1 MGLKSLL
8 IRRSPSRLHIRKT
21 NHRQQM
27 ARGLRQPQPNK
38 QAQKRNP
45 SLRNKLHV
53 LNVIP
58 QCLITLKSH
67 PLRNGVALYNVYL
80 RIEYI
85 WNKIRLFWTV

>member
-8 IRRSPSRLHIRKT
+8 IRLSPSRLHIRKT

-27 ARGLRQPQPNK
+27 VSRLRQPQPNK
-38 QAQKRNP
+38 QTQKRNP

-53 LNVIP
+53 LNVIS
-58 QCLITLKSH
+58 QCLIALKSN
-67 PLRNGVALYNVYL
+67 PIRNGVALYHVYL

-85 WNKIRLFWTV
+85 WN